1 MNLDE
6 ITELRSQIKKLT
18 AERDAALDA
27 LELSDAIVAA
37 DTALIN
43 ELKSAL
49 REAKEALQSC
59 KRYEPSGEHYYD
71 AAKAEKA
78 IATINE
84 VLGEE

>member
-49 REAKEALQSC
+49 REAKEALEIEFDYQNTC
-59 KRYEPSGEHYYD
+59 LDEPSLYVN
-71 AAKAEKA
+71 KA

-84 VLGEE
+84 VLK